1 MALAEKI
8 GTLTDQMRAEQALM
22 RELAESQSEL
32 RPVLARLAE
41 GCGAPPA
48 AASTRRRAAHI
59 RNLDVYVARLIEEMI
74 AGREE
79 MVRQVRSDIRLLA
92 RTIAAVADEPER
104 QG

>member
-1 MALAEKI
+1 M
-8 GTLTDQMRAEQALM
+8 
-22 RELAESQSEL
+22 
-32 RPVLARLAE
+32 
-41 GCGAPPA
+41 GCVSDGWRKRRGLDEA
-48 AASTRRRAAHI
+48 TRAHI

-79 MVRQVRSDIRLLA
+79 IVRQVRSDIRMLA